1 MHDNQH
7 NNAKNRTPEARQ
19 TPLSAARNAIL
30 ARGFTPKVR
39 RFTVQIGISATACN
53 TVGGDQFKPT
63 VMERNL

>member
-1 MHDNQH
+1 
-7 NNAKNRTPEARQ
+7 
-19 TPLSAARNAIL
+19 L